1 MPSVT
6 AENTSRFLTIQEDGQ
21 SLQVHYNNC
30 GHGAETV
37 VMLHG
42 SGPGATGW
50 ANFHKN
56 VEPFT
61 QAGYRVLLIDFP
73 GWGES
78 DPIVNSGS
86 RSSLNARVVKGVI
99 DGLGVTK
106 IHLIGNSMGAH
117 SAAAFTLEFPEHVG
131 KLVLMGGG
139 TGGISLFA
147 PMPTEGMKQVT
158 ELYRNPTVGNLKKF
172 NNVFVCDSSALTDD
186 LLELRLRNML
196 AKEDH
201 LKNFLKS
208 FALNSNQYPDVTS
221 RLPEIQNP
229 TLIIWGRQDRVMP
242 VDGALRLGAGIPN
255 SEVHLFN
262 KCGHWAQWEHADR
275 FNSIVTDFLKA

>member
-1 MPSVT
+1 MPSFT
-6 AENTSRFLTIQEDGQ
+6 AENTSHFLTIQEDGKP
-21 SLQVHYNNC
+21 LQVHYNDC
-30 GHGAETV
+30 GHGNEAV

-73 GWGES
+73 GWGAS

-86 RSSLNARVVKGVI
+86 RSFLNARVVKGVI
-99 DGLGVTK
+99 DGLGITK
-106 IHLIGNSMGAH
+106 VHLVGNSMGGH
-117 SAAAFTLEFPEHVG
+117 SATAFTLDFPEYVG
-131 KLVLMGGG
+131 KLILMGGG

-147 PMPTEGMKQVT
+147 PMPTEGMKQVI
-158 ELYRNPTVGNLKKF
+158 ELYRNPTVDNLKRF
-172 NNVFVCDSSALTDD
+172 NSVFVYDSSAITDD

-196 AKEDH
+196 AREDH
-201 LKNFLKS
+201 LQHFLTS
-208 FALNSNQYPDVTS
+208 FALNPNQYPDVTS
-221 RLPEIQNP
+221 RLPEIQKH

-242 VDGALRLGAGIPN
+242 VDGAFRLGAGIPN